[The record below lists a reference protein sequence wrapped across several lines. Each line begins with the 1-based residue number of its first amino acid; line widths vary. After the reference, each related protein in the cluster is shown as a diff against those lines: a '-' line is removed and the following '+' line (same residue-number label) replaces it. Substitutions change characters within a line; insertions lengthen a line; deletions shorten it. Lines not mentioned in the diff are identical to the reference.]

1 MSFIN
6 QLLKVS
12 FIEKLVPDRLKPV
25 SLDILS
31 DQYSQQ
37 LLKETEVFIEDIIK
51 LTEKEKINRIFKRK
65 SNDFKLLLKIRKKRM
80 KLDIAD
86 LKGGKSPIKKRI
98 VIDQYRKIYKT
109 KNGIGK
115 VVDAT
120 IYYTYQGSQF
130 VRTVKN
136 STLFNGIFYKLDMLD
151 DALIGQ
157 LIQKPNQHLDYIA
170 TYKQMVNKNEEL
182 FTLMLELKRIT
193 KHSAK
198 LTIDPI
204 IERKLTLIVSQ
215 IDPIVPDFH
224 LLDIEDRH
232 VIKRMLKDDIPTLLH
247 SFLSLTIQQ
256 QLEQKEKVFIALSR
270 MELKLISIK
279 KELEKMRLE
288 KVEHLLRL
296 NEVRY
301 EQKQQHK

>member
-6 QLLKVS
+6 QLLKIS
-12 FIEKLVPDRLKPV
+12 FLEKWVPDRLKPV

-31 DQYSQQ
+31 DQYSQL
-37 LLKETEVFIEDIIK
+37 LLKEAEVFIEDIIQSS
-51 LTEKEKINRIFKRK
+51 EKQKTNRIFKRK
-65 SNDFKLLLKIRKKRM
+65 SSDYKLIVKIRKKRM

-86 LKGGKSPIKKRI
+86 QKGGKSPIKKRI

-109 KNGIGK
+109 KNGVGK

-130 VRTVKN
+130 VRTIKH
-136 STLFNGIFYKLDMLD
+136 SPLFHGIFYQLDRLD

-157 LIQKPNQHLDYIA
+157 LIKSQGEKLVHSIPEKQK
-170 TYKQMVNKNEEL
+170 VNKNGEL
-182 FTLMLELKRIT
+182 FTLMLDLKRIT
-193 KHSAK
+193 THSAK
-198 LTIDPI
+198 LTFDPI
-204 IERKLTLIVSQ
+204 IEKKLTLILSQ
-215 IDPIVPDFH
+215 IEPIVPDFH

-232 VIKRMLKDDIPTLLH
+232 IIKRMLKDDIPKLLH

-270 MELKLISIK
+270 MELKLISLK

-288 KVEHLLRL
+288 KIEHLLKL
-296 NEVRY
+296 NEIRY
-301 EQKQQHK
+301 QQKTNK